1 MDKRNDIWKRP
12 LFVLAAAGLAGV
24 WTLSAALADAP
35 TKTRQDVMKS
45 VGFATKTAAAMVK
58 GKAPYDPVKAELAMR
73 TVNAAITGFPHLFP
87 EGSTTGDETEAS
99 PKIWEDMKGFL
110 HIADEVREHSAV
122 AAGAAKKGLD
132 EFKKEFAATTK
143 YCKECHKEYRI
154 KKKK

>member
-1 MDKRNDIWKRP
+1 MDEQISIWKRP

-45 VGFATKTAAAMVK
+45 VGFAAKTAGAMVK

-73 TVNAAITGFPHLFP
+73 TINAAVTGFPYLFP
-87 EGSTTGDETEAS
+87 EGSTSGDETEAS

-110 HIADEVREHSAV
+110 HIADEAREHSGV
-122 AAGAAKKGLD
+122 AIEAAKKGLD
-132 EFKKEFAATTK
+132 DFKKEFAATTK
-143 YCKECHKEYRI
+143 YCKECHEGYRI